1 MCMPYL
7 GKLFGGDRR
16 RRSHGRESMAPTPQ
30 QSSATIQTTTTTNIG
45 TGNKESVSRVK
56 PVANTAA
63 QRSRSAVGLK
73 REASKATA
81 ANASVSQVAPESA
94 AAPPEAASTSRPT
107 SWWEYFGMNR
117 NKKGSIDSL

>member
-16 RRSHGRESMAPTPQ
+16 RRNHGSESLAPTPQ
-30 QSSATIQTTTTTNIG
+30 QSSATIQTSAVTNIG

-63 QRSRSAVGLK
+63 QRSRSAVALK
-73 REASKATA
+73 REASKAAA
-81 ANASVSQVAPESA
+81 ANASVSQAAPDSA
-94 AAPPEAASTSRPT
+94 AAPAAAGSAPKPT